1 MEEKEKIEIKPRGQI
16 KELQKV
22 CHEIALDKGFYE
34 GYNKDYLPNAVS
46 GNRPLSEL
54 IALMHSELS
63 EALEGARQTD
73 PEKQNV
79 GEEFAD
85 TVIRILD
92 ACEYM
97 GINLEFEIY
106 KKIEKNK
113 ARAYK
118 HGKKF

>member
-1 MEEKEKIEIKPRGQI
+1 MEEPKKDLKPRGQI

-34 GYNKDYLPNAVS
+34 GYNKEYLRSAVS
-46 GNRPLSEL
+46 GNRPITEL

-63 EALEGARQTD
+63 EALEGARQED
-73 PEKQNV
+73 PDKQNV

-106 KKIEKNK
+106 KKIEVNK
-113 ARAYK
+113 VRPHK